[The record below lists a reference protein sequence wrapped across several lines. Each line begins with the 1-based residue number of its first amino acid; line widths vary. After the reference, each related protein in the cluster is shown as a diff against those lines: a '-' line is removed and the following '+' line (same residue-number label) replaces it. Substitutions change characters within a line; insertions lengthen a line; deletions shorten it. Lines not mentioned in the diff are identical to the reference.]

1 MQTSPAEEEDEE
13 TAQKPENDKKSNP
26 TKVQKPKKKPGLE
39 FKSRTSL
46 GGANAT
52 LTLGHDKLKRV
63 TELSIGIRNLLISP
77 EP

>member
-13 TAQKPENDKKSNP
+13 TAQKPENDKKSTP
-26 TKVQKPKKKPGLE
+26 AKVQKPNKKPGLE

-63 TELSIGIRNLLISP
+63 TELSIGTRNLSISP